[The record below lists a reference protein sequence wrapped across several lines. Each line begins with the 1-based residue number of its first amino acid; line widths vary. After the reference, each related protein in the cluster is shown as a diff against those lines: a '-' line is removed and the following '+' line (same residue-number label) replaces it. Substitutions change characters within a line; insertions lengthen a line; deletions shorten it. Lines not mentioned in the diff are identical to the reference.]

1 MDDID
6 DVEIGEI
13 GGRLSRGPSGRVRRA
28 GLLFA
33 ALLVVAATLAVTVG
47 DGSRAW
53 GYAGAFTVTVAIGA
67 AVFVHAHTRDRASS
81 GATDR
86 R

>member
-1 MDDID
+1 MKEID

-13 GGRLSRGPSGRVRRA
+13 GPRSSRAPGRVRRA

-33 ALLVVAATLAVTVG
+33 AVLVVAATVAFALG

-53 GYAGAFTVTVAIGA
+53 GYAGAFAVTVAIGA
-67 AVFVHAHTRDRASS
+67 GVFVHAHRRGRVAS
-81 GATDR
+81 GETDR
-86 R
+86 T